1 VTSLGYTSHSQQIKV
16 TANQTKTL
24 TIRLSP
30 ENMQLEE
37 VVIIDRQTGLNSKTP
52 YNFTAVR
59 MDRIESKSSPAGVM
73 GVLREVP
80 GVYGAE
86 FGQGIVKPF
95 IRGLGFSRV
104 ATIYQG
110 NKLENQQWGADHGL
124 GVNDLGIES
133 IDVIKGP
140 ASVLYGSGALGGVIL
155 LKEDE
160 FYKNSQT
167 LSGNVGS
174 TFNSVSNGFRN
185 YASVGKSFES
195 DLFFGT
201 DLAYENHADY
211 KSGDGDIIGNS
222 RFNMSTARFHIG
234 IDKEK
239 FDNKL
244 SVTYNK
250 QNLGIIGDE
259 ELINSNATTRND
271 RDMQLPFQEVTDILV
286 SYNQRIDHGK
296 IESVLHVSHHINDRK
311 EIETDVDLV
320 DLGLNQNNTFYN
332 ARINFDT
339 GNITHNLGLQGNS
352 FKMKIR
358 RMS

>member
-1 VTSLGYTSHSQQIKV
+1 MKFKLLTLISFISSAVFSQSGSIEGRIIFEDNAGLSATVTLQELQENTIIDKENSFTFKNIEEGVYTLMVTSLGYTSLSQQIKV
-16 TANQTKTL
+16 TANQTETF

-59 MDRIESKSSPAGVM
+59 MDRIDSKSSPAGVM

-160 FYKNSQT
+160 FYKDSKT

-174 TFNSVSNGFRN
+174 TFNSVSNGFRS
-185 YASVGKSFES
+185 YASVGKRFES

-234 IDKEK
+234 VDKEK

-250 QNLGIIGDE
+250 QNLGIIGDD

-271 RDMQLPFQEVTDILV
+271 RDMQLPFQEVTDV
-286 SYNQRIDHGK
+286 G
-296 IESVLHVSHHINDRK
+296 VL
-311 EIETDVDLV
+311 
-320 DLGLNQNNTFYN
+320 
-332 ARINFDT
+332 
-339 GNITHNLGLQGNS
+339 
-352 FKMKIR
+352 
-358 RMS
+358 